1 MVRACVCVCEIIVA
15 RKDSLINPKEN
26 EETSYDMK
34 RMNTLSGNKSKD
46 KDTEVGVCLM
56 SSGNS

>member
-1 MVRACVCVCEIIVA
+1 MCVCEITVA

-26 EETSYDMK
+26 EATSYDIRRK
-34 RMNTLSGNKSKD
+34 NTLSGNKSKY
-46 KDTEVGVCLM
+46 KDTEAGVCLM